1 MQQPAS
7 VVEIAGGLGQM
18 RFEIVRVSTMKEWF
32 VAEPV
37 DDAEALVAGLGF
49 VGGLVQFAG
58 QAHGSNNS

>member
-1 MQQPAS
+1 
-7 VVEIAGGLGQM
+7 M